1 MRGPY
6 ILLMLLEQVEGDS
19 EFVIDLLLNFC
30 IIAKEQLVLC
40 SRAAQVCDI
49 ATLSFEA
56 HSMKGGAASC
66 CATQV
71 ANLCGALEHVAR
83 LEQNSLP
90 AKMYAGSASSFSPEY
105 WGNMVGDIS
114 ECFDTLSHYV
124 SALASMRTLPSFNA
138 LKDACG
144 ETNDDIIDAV
154 SHLLEAGVNAYVA
167 AHAVSFKDV
176 QCDIG
181 EGPCSVAREKLGL
194 VCAAAKTL
202 SVEYLVR
209 TAGLLSDH
217 LATPPPSGDT
227 ALISVYRTESEHRL
241 DEVRVTIECLAADVL
256 LVFGEKMPVLAVPF
270 ADDAHESVGE
280 GQKFESTFTP
290 STSITMSTDRGCE
303 PICDYAALLQNTKD
317 DHKFIAALLS
327 NFKDSLSVFCDSLA
341 NQKCSLFDAHSLHG
355 AAVSMCAPRV
365 VAVIHD
371 LLVASKAAQGNT
383 NEADIVDLSVQRI
396 DADAVERTICDL
408 RAAVLE
414 LASFLQV
421 IENAES
427 PLHATTRRVLE

>member
-202 SVEYLVR
+202 SVEDLAR

-217 LATPPPSGDT
+217 LANPPPSGDT

-241 DEVRVTIECLAADVL
+241 DEMRVIIECLAAETL
-256 LVFGEKMPVLAVPF
+256 LVFGEKMPILAVPF
-270 ADDAHESVGE
+270 VDDAHESFS
-280 GQKFESTFTP
+280 KAPKIESIFTP
-290 STSITMSTDRGCE
+290 STSINTSTDRGGE

-365 VAVIHD
+365 VAAIHD
-371 LLVASKAAQGNT
+371 LIVASKAANGNK
-383 NEADIVDLSVQRI
+383 NEADIVDLSVQII
-396 DADAVERTICDL
+396 DVDAVENTIRDL

-421 IENAES
+421 IENVES
-427 PLHATTRRVLE
+427 PSRRRSGEF